1 METETIAERA
11 RQLDL
16 GLGQRPK
23 ARRARRKTGS
33 TQEAMECL
41 AEAHGSLIERAR
53 EEAVCIA
60 RQVGEVHS
68 RAVRERLE
76 QLGLVDAS
84 SRDHWL
90 GAVFRDERFRWSG
103 RYFSYRD
110 LARNVHERTIK
121 IWVLI

>member
-1 METETIAERA
+1 M

-16 GLGQRPK
+16 GLGQPPRTRRP
-23 ARRARRKTGS
+23 RRKTAS

-41 AEAHGSLIERAR
+41 AKAQGSLIERAR

-76 QLGLVDAS
+76 QLGLVDPS

-103 RYFSYRD
+103 RYYSYSDR
-110 LARNVHERTIK
+110 RKNVHERTIK
-121 IWVLI
+121 IWVLKGEVKP